1 MTGYLSHGVYSIFF
15 SLTRSLTRSLEGTE
29 NLNIYN
35 VKMNIIRSSSSSTR
49 RRVHTHT
56 HCVSERE
63 EKEKNQQRCC
73 VQSMNVENFKGISSF
88 LFVIFTDYSIVVQ
101 FIIQPKISDDIL
113 SLNFVD
119 GNKHKIFF
127 ILTFL
132 HTTTTTSTGRE

>member
-1 MTGYLSHGVYSIFF
+1 MVFIPYF
-15 SLTRSLTRSLEGTE
+15 SLTPRSLEGTE

-35 VKMNIIRSSSSSTR
+35 VKMNIIRSSSTR
-49 RRVHTHT
+49 RRVYTHTHT

-63 EKEKNQQRCC
+63 KRKRKNQQRCC

-132 HTTTTTSTGRE
+132 HTTTTSTTTGRE